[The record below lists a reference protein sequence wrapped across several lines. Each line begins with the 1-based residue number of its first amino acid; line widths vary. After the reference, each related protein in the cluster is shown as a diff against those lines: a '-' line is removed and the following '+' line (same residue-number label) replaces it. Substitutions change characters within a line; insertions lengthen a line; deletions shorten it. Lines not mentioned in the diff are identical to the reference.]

1 MSDHTQDHYRGLIL
15 RDDRFSAANVT
26 ISPTAQQA
34 GPVVG
39 EPTVTA
45 GHGYMDLEA
54 TGTTPADKV
63 YQVRCVKPGNAK
75 GTTTGGRF
83 AWKNKADPTTSW
95 RDWHPVSFIT
105 SSKIWAVHSPT
116 ITGSIWPHAITSKDG
131 YVHVVYAVSDSG
143 GTTDGIFVKTLDPA
157 TDVWTTVN
165 LGTQAISSSYAAAA
179 PCTILELPTG
189 RLLVLSGGTG
199 YGTIDTFYSDDRG
212 ATWARAQAQT
222 TTDEESFGIKVP
234 DQPITTNSTTVH
246 YQAVYHNGYITLVRE
261 TIHQPSGANHEIDH
275 YVSEDF
281 GVSWRFVERF
291 QPDNTSLVGSGT
303 SLENVYN
310 PCLVV
315 DELGGVLMLYSTAS
329 IANIVKYTRKS
340 TPYAKFAEN
349 AEFDTRIGTFH
360 PAGAGAMGNFTACV
374 DQEGYLCVAHQG
386 AALGGSP
393 IANGRGL
400 AYCSRYDL
408 RNPGVLID
416 DDRSQGSAFYGLSD
430 SGISDQQWPL
440 LSVEPRNGS
449 LLKRSRSTMTPHKD
463 GLMLI
468 TGTFSTEEA
477 GQGSSPGY
485 GPDLQLQLG
494 GYSNYGRYGGVG
506 SSVYLPSD
514 TPDNIAAGS
523 SRLTAT
529 STGSTTFSINA
540 SGMQMASSA
549 TQHFFTRPTA
559 SGGIYARCKVTTAA
573 SVTGTDIVGN
583 YASIS
588 QGGVELRLGKD
599 RAQVFDVGSGYPGTA
614 LSAIVTLSN
623 VERDWFV
630 TFKNGT
636 SNDTGWVMYKSP
648 GDQVWTPIEM
658 ANNMAAPGSSSI
670 HPYFGHQKVGTVT
683 SIWQSVQ
690 FVEGIHNDTDEW
702 QLANY
707 HPVYLYG
714 RPFSLA
720 SIYLDAGWS
729 IESKGSA
736 AFVADEWE
744 AGTEYEHPIK
754 VIHPEIAASPRVD
767 WRSTSDDAEVT
778 IEWNLNSGVATRP
791 LSSAIGL
798 HLNEINFK
806 TAYLEGYNGSS
817 WISIGTV
824 NTTADYTGLQY
835 ALTGNIVRPGG
846 TATYS
851 AKRYVGLEELR
862 GSYAVFN
869 PGSGSES
876 IHAINHNS
884 QGSYSA
890 VSGTAH
896 AKSAELEVAGDVSA
910 VSATGTLEIREKQAT
925 LIAYEAAAAYQK
937 YRLRIPV
944 QDTAEG
950 YFKIGSCLLGPLL
963 VFGQDYSWGRTVAMT
978 ANQEITTGR
987 AGDRL
992 VEELAPVRRQ
1002 VQFAWT
1008 EAWDALPIGGDSPT
1022 SFDHLTIGSSTGV
1035 AVRSDP
1041 TIMAGALLRQ
1051 RGAKE
1056 PTVYLPRIPHM
1067 VPNTFTAMVLGQDRH
1082 IYGRI
1087 VSPVTQQTVLGDEGT
1102 NEAIVVNQIVIDEEL

>member
-26 ISPTAQQA
+26 ISPAAQQA

-54 TGTTPADKV
+54 TGTSPADKA

-83 AWKNKADPTTSW
+83 AWKNKADPITSW

-105 SSKIWAVHSPT
+105 SSEVLAVNNSVLA
-116 ITGSIWPHAITSKDG
+116 GNLWPHAITSKDG
-131 YVHVVYAVSDSG
+131 YVHAVYAIEDSSG
-143 GTTDGIFVKTLDPA
+143 PTSGIYVRTLDPA
-157 TDVWTTVN
+157 TGVWSIVN
-165 LGTQAISSSYAAAA
+165 IGTQAISATHRVAA
-179 PCTILELPTG
+179 PCTIVELPTG
-189 RLLVLSGGTG
+189 RLIVLAGFS
-199 YGTIDTFYSDDRG
+199 YASIDTFYSDDRG
-212 ATWARAQAQT
+212 ATWARSQAQT
-222 TTDEESFGIKVP
+222 DPALESYGIRDIDP
-234 DQPITTNSTTVH
+234 PASTIHTTTVH

-261 TIHQPSGANHEIDH
+261 IITQNPAEMHEIDH

-291 QPDNTSLVGSGT
+291 QPDLTVLVGSGT

-329 IANIVKYTRKS
+329 IANVVKYTRKS
-340 TPYAKFAEN
+340 THYAKFAEN
-349 AEFDTRIGTFH
+349 PDFNTAIGTFH
-360 PAGAGAMGNFTACV
+360 EAGGGAMGNFTACV

-386 AALGGSP
+386 AALGGTV
-393 IANGRGL
+393 ANGRGR

-408 RNPGVLID
+408 RNPSVLID
-416 DDRSQGSAFYGLSD
+416 DDRSQGSAFYGLSE
-430 SGISDQQWPL
+430 SGTSAQQWPL
-440 LSVEPRNGS
+440 LSVEPRFGS
-449 LLKRSRSTMTPHKD
+449 VLKRSRSTMTPHKD

-468 TGTFSTEEA
+468 TGTFSTEQG
-477 GQGSSPGY
+477 GQASTPGY

-506 SSVYLPSD
+506 KEVYLPSD
-514 TPDNIAAGS
+514 TPDNIAAGTTF
-523 SRLTAT
+523 LTAT

-540 SGMQMASSA
+540 SGMQMASSGA
-549 TQHFFTRPTA
+549 QHFFTHQTA
-559 SGGIYARCKVTTAA
+559 NGGIYARCKVITAA

-614 LSAIVTLSN
+614 LSAIVTLPN

-636 SNDTGWVMYKSP
+636 SSDTGWVMYKSP

-658 ANNMAAPGSSSI
+658 ANNMAAPGSSAI
-670 HPYFGHQKVGTVT
+670 DPYFGHQKLGDVT

-690 FVEGIHNDTDEW
+690 FVGGIHNDTDEW

-720 SIYLDAGWS
+720 PIYLDAGWS

-846 TATYS
+846 TATYG

-869 PGSGSES
+869 PGTGSES

-925 LIAYEAAAAYQK
+925 LIAYEAAAAYEK

-1008 EAWDALPIGGDSPT
+1008 EAWDALPIGGDTPT

-1067 VPNTFTAMVLGQDRH
+1067 VPNTYTAMVLGQDRH

>member
-1 MSDHTQDHYRGLIL
+1 MADHTQDHYRGLIL

-26 ISPTAQQA
+26 ISPAAQQA

-54 TGTTPADKV
+54 TGTTPADKA
-63 YQVRCVKPGNAK
+63 YQIRCVKPGNAK

-83 AWKNKADPTTSW
+83 SWKNKTDPNTSW
-95 RDWHPVSFIT
+95 RDWHPVSMIT
-105 SSKIWAVHSPT
+105 SSEVLAINNSVLA
-116 ITGSIWPHAITSKDG
+116 GNLWPHAITSKDG
-131 YVHVVYAVSDSG
+131 YVHAVYAIEDSSG
-143 GTTDGIFVKTLDPA
+143 PTSGIYVRTLNPS
-157 TDVWTTVN
+157 TGVWSIAN
-165 LGTQAISSSYAAAA
+165 IGTQAISATHRVAA
-179 PCTILELPTG
+179 PCTIMELPTG
-189 RLLVLSGGTG
+189 RLIVLAGFS
-199 YGTIDTFYSDDRG
+199 YASIDTFYSDDRG
-212 ATWARAQAQT
+212 ATWARSQAQSDPPT
-222 TTDEESFGIKVP
+222 EGYGIKDIDP
-234 DQPITTNSTTVH
+234 PATIHTTTVH

-261 TIHQPSGANHEIDH
+261 IITQNPAEMHEIDH

-281 GVSWRFVERF
+281 GVSWRFIERF
-291 QPDNTSLVGSGT
+291 QPDLTVLVGSGT

-310 PCLVV
+310 PCLIV
-315 DELGGVLMLYSTAS
+315 DELGAVLMLYSTAS
-329 IANIVKYTRKS
+329 IATVAMYTRKS
-340 TPYAKFAEN
+340 TPYAKFADN
-349 AEFDTRIGTFH
+349 PDFNSTLGTPH
-360 PAGAGAMGNFTACV
+360 TAGSGALGNFTACV
-374 DQEGYLCVAHQG
+374 DQEGFLCVAHQG
-386 AALGGSP
+386 ASTGGDALT
-393 IANGRGL
+393 GRGR
-400 AYCSRYDL
+400 AFCSRYDL
-408 RNPGVLID
+408 RNPSVLID
-416 DDRSQGSAFYGLSD
+416 DERSQNGQFYGLS
-430 SGISDQQWPL
+430 GAGTSDQQWPL
-440 LSVEPRNGS
+440 LSNEPRFGS
-449 LLKRSRSTMTPHKD
+449 VLKRSRSTMTPHKD

-468 TGTFSTEEA
+468 TGTFTTKEGGVNSK
-477 GQGSSPGY
+477 PGY
-485 GPDLQLQLG
+485 GPDLLLQLG
-494 GYSNYGRYGGVG
+494 GYSNYGRFSGIGNH
-506 SSVYLPSD
+506 VYLPSD
-514 TPDNIAAGS
+514 TPENIAAGS
-523 SRLTAT
+523 SLLTAT
-529 STGSTTFSINA
+529 SIGTTTFVITA
-540 SGMQMASSA
+540 DGMQMDSA
-549 TQHFFTRPTA
+549 ATSHYFTDSGA
-559 SGGIYARCKVTTAA
+559 CAGGIYARVKVTTVA
-573 SVTGTDIVGN
+573 SVSGTEINGN
-583 YASIS
+583 YATMAS
-588 QGGVELRLGKD
+588 GGVELRIGKD
-599 RAQVFDVGSGYPGTA
+599 RVQVFDVSGGYVSPPA
-614 LSAIVTLSN
+614 LSAIVTLPN
-623 VERDWFV
+623 VVRDWYVHFE
-630 TFKNGT
+630 NGT
-636 SNDTGWVMYKSP
+636 SADTGWVMYKSP
-648 GDQVWTPIEM
+648 GDQVWTKIEM
-658 ANNMAAPGSSSI
+658 ANTMASPGSVLVN
-670 HPYFGHQKVGTVT
+670 PLFGHQKVGTTT

-690 FVEGIHNDTDEW
+690 FIEGIHNDTDEW
-702 QLANY
+702 QLTNY
-707 HPVYLYG
+707 HPIYQFG

-767 WRSTSDDAEVT
+767 WRSTSDDAEVI

-806 TAYLEGYNGSS
+806 TAHLEGYNGSS
-817 WISIGTV
+817 WIAIGTV

-835 ALTGNIVRPGG
+835 ALSGNIVRPGG
-846 TATYS
+846 TATYG

-925 LIAYEAAAAYQK
+925 LIAYEAAAAYEK

-978 ANQEITTGR
+978 ANQELTTGR
-987 AGDRL
+987 AGDRI
-992 VEELAPVRRQ
+992 VQELAPVRRQ

-1008 EAWDALPIGGDSPT
+1008 EAWDALPIGGDTPT
-1022 SFDHLTIGSSTGV
+1022 SFDHLTIGSTTGV

-1067 VPNTFTAMVLGQDRH
+1067 VPNTYTAMVLGQDRH